1 MDDTLVKFL
10 LAIFFVAIIVVILFY
25 AITDKVLSNGT
36 TKPNTN
42 TQNPHNENINNDAR
56 TSRLYTYIFSI
67 ILPLI
72 GIMLY
77 LKEELVQAG
86 IAMWWYVAIFLGMM
100 LAGFVITI
108 LYNYLPAGSI
118 SLLFA
123 NFLIFL
129 LLLLIVFVGLAI
141 VYNMVSDYFS
151 KQTGK
156 TAFYI
161 QLLFYIPCLI
171 TDFIKYVFK
180 EFRSTPNMV
189 FVLFIAEILLVL
201 VYVYGPDVSNMMVT
215 QNSILLLPDYRP
227 LNAFNTIAQG
237 SSFQVKDPMDA
248 IRQLEERDMPDCVD
262 INSINLDDPSLDD
275 KDHSDTQNDNPR
287 KPTLT
292 GITDPLYVS
301 TGLTDPSNNMCKF
314 NPYMRVDPY
323 IAVKCSKIN
332 LDDIRDP
339 KIYNSQSMYDTVAA
353 RIKREYND
361 KLKEQQNAIFNVN
374 YAISFWTFL
383 NYKPEVY
390 RSPHEVNVLNYSN
403 PANDYKGFG
412 GNPKI
417 TFLNDEYNV
426 YFSNHPK
433 CESKN
438 KYESGCMY
446 KIRLQNQRWNN
457 FVLNYYSDHVDLFI
471 NGILEKTYKFSDNA
485 PIYSIND
492 QINIGELNGAYGSIC
507 NVVYYRTPL
516 TKPEITS
523 YYNLLSIRNPP
534 ILKL

>member
-1 MDDTLVKFL
+1 MDDTLIKFL

-25 AITDKVLSNGT
+25 AITDKILSNGT
-36 TKPNTN
+36 TNTHTDTN
-42 TQNPHNENINNDAR
+42 NPKNENIVKDAR

-86 IAMWWYVAIFLGMM
+86 IAMWWYVAIFLGIM
-100 LAGFVITI
+100 LSGFVITI
-108 LYNYLPAGSI
+108 LYNYLPAGST

-129 LLLLIVFVGLAI
+129 LLLFIVFVGLAI
-141 VYNMVSDYFS
+141 VYNMGSDYFS

-156 TAFYI
+156 TAFYL
-161 QLLFYIPCLI
+161 QFLFYIPCLI
-171 TDFIKYVFK
+171 TDFVRYVFK
-180 EFRSTPNMV
+180 EFQGTPNMV
-189 FVLFIAEILLVL
+189 FVLFVTEILLVL
-201 VYVYGPDVSNMMVT
+201 VYVYGPDVSNMMIT
-215 QNSILLLPDYRP
+215 QNSIILLADYRQ
-227 LNAFNTIAQG
+227 LNTFNTIAQG

-248 IRQLEERDMPDCVD
+248 IRQLEERDMTDCVD
-262 INSINLDDPSLDD
+262 INDVNLDDPSLKDP
-275 KDHSDTQNDNPR
+275 DHSDTQNDSPR

-301 TGLTDPSNNMCKF
+301 TGLTDPSNNRCKF

-323 IAVKCSKIN
+323 IAVKCSKITI
-332 LDDIRDP
+332 DDIRDP
-339 KIYNSQSMYDTVAA
+339 KIYNSQSVYDTVAA
-353 RIKREYND
+353 KINQEYTE
-361 KLKEQQNAIFNVN
+361 KLNRQQNAVFNVN
-374 YAISFWTFL
+374 YAISFWAFL
-383 NYKPEVY
+383 NYKPEIF

-433 CESKN
+433 CQSN
-438 KYESGCMY
+438 SKYESNCMY
-446 KIRLQNQRWNN
+446 KIRLQNQKWNN

-471 NGILEKTYKFSDNA
+471 NGILEKTYKFSDNT

-507 NVVYYRTPL
+507 NVVYYRAPL

-523 YYNLLSIRNPP
+523 YYNLLSLRNPP
-534 ILKL
+534 VLKL